1 MPTSHG
7 SSFVPTSHGMSHLN
21 RPAQPASRM
30 MEQGSG
36 MEAEMLS
43 QHFHATSLP
52 SNVSDLSVGSAHPLY
67 GLYAHAHREL
77 FNMSNRYISSTL

>member
-7 SSFVPTSHGMSHLN
+7 SSFVPTSHGMSHLD

-30 MEQGSG
+30 MGQGSG

-43 QHFHATSLP
+43 QHFQATSLP
-52 SNVSDLSVGSAHPLY
+52 SNVSDLSVGSACSPD

-77 FNMSNRYISSTL
+77 FNMSNQYISSTL